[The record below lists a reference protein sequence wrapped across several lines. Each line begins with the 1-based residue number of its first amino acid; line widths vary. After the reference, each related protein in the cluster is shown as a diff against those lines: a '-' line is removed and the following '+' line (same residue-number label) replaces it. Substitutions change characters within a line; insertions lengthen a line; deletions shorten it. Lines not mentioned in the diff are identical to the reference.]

1 MPAKA
6 EVKGMIASKISNRRS
21 LSLFI
26 NRQVVL
32 VFVSLFFFVS
42 CTTQG
47 DFGRDRPSVY
57 KDEILPKIRN
67 LVAESKGEP
76 ITRFALTDR
85 EELLRTY
92 RRRIGRDMSY
102 PTVESYF
109 TSTVASMGLT
119 REPAPHLGAEI
130 RSYENS
136 RKPVVDVAKNARINP
151 YALKAEIEEDV
162 VIIKRA
168 SDLSRLI
175 IADNELRLSRLAAL
189 QSAQP
194 SDRDNVVVRNRENL
208 ARIKYIQQV
217 GALRIRR
224 YNRIIDVISIADP
237 ALNLEPARAS
247 VKKLESELGQFNRRP
262 GAPKKLNPVIL
273 TKTA

>member
-1 MPAKA
+1 
-6 EVKGMIASKISNRRS
+6 MIAPEVANRRY
-21 LSLFI
+21 LSPFTL
-26 NRQVVL
+26 RRAGL
-32 VFVSLFFFVS
+32 VFVSLFFFAS

-47 DFGRDRPSVY
+47 DFGRERPSVF

-67 LVAESKGEP
+67 LVAESKGQP

-85 EELLRTY
+85 EKLLRTY

-119 REPAPHLGAEI
+119 QEPPPHLGAEI
-130 RSYENS
+130 RSYKNS
-136 RKPVVDVAKNARINP
+136 RKPVVDVAKNAKANP

-162 VIIKRA
+162 VIIKRV
-168 SDLSRLI
+168 SDLSPLI
-175 IADNELRLSRLAAL
+175 IADDELRLRRLAAL
-189 QSAQP
+189 QSALP
-194 SDRDNVVVRNRENL
+194 SDRDNVVVRSQENR

-217 GALRIRR
+217 SALRIRR
-224 YNRIIDVISIADP
+224 YNRILDVMSISDP

-247 VKKLESELGQFNRRP
+247 IKKLESQLDQFNRQQR
-262 GAPKKLNPVIL
+262 GPKKLNPVIL